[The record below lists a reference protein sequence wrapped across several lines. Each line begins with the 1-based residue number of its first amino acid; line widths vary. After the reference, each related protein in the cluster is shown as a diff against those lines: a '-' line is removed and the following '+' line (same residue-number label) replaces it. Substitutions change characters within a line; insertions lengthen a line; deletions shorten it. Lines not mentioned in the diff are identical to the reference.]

1 VSAFAKLFFAFC
13 PLNNPIHLI
22 PPIIGKC
29 IAPTICQSV
38 NLVIRDVAWNSLG
51 RATLDRIDTEDGFEL
66 AMATNYLGPFTLTH
80 LLLDKVGVAKKRKSS

>member
-1 VSAFAKLFFAFC
+1 VLFIREIDLDKSERILAILFEKEVSRT
-13 PLNNPIHLI
+13 IV
-22 PPIIGKC
+22 
-29 IAPTICQSV
+29 PTICQSV